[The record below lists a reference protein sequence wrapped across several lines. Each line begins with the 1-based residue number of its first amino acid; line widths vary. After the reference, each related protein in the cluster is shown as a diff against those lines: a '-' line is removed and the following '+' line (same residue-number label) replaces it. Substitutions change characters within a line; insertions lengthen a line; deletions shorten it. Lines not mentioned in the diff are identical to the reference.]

1 VETAQSREAYAARM
15 LQRLCTEIGPHPS
28 GTPEFEQVVSTI
40 HEDLSASIADVQLD
54 RYLDYWATVP
64 NPEIIHQGR
73 RLAVG
78 VAENCSGTSDAGFDG
93 RIRKTD
99 GGHTPYAI
107 ENVET
112 GTLDAHILVSGDV
125 GVKPAYLF
133 GNDVLGPPTF
143 IVGIGDVPYLDLLI
157 ESNAVVQ
164 ARLRV
169 VYAPKRPIHNVVV
182 RVSGQRADEVVVI
195 AHADS
200 LIRTEGANDNMASAI
215 VCMMLAHVFAAMAPE
230 KSMTF
235 LLTGS
240 EEYGLLGAKHYVRRR
255 REEGTHGDIHC
266 VINFDSLTYG
276 PNLWTSTHDPALMTL
291 VRAVHADLK
300 LPTEPIYDD
309 SPCWMNDAA
318 PFREV
323 NSQVTGINFNSR
335 GYETLAA
342 NHTPADDA
350 ANVPLDCVESAFLTM
365 KEILARVAGTDCP

>member
-1 VETAQSREAYAARM
+1 METPQSRAVYAARM
-15 LQRLCTEIGPHPS
+15 LERLCTEIGPHPS
-28 GTPEFEQVVSTI
+28 GSAEFEQVVSII
-40 HEDLSASIADVQLD
+40 HEDLSTSIADVQLD

-64 NPEIIHQGR
+64 SPEIVHQGR

-78 VAENCSGTSDAGFDG
+78 VAENCSGTSAAGFDG

-99 GGHTPYAI
+99 GGLTLYAI

-112 GTLDAHILVSGDV
+112 GTLDAHILVSADV
-125 GVKPAYLF
+125 GVEPAYLV
-133 GNDVLGPPTF
+133 GDGVLGPPTF
-143 IVGIGDVPYLDLLI
+143 IVGIRDVPFLDLLA

-169 VYAPKRPIHNVVV
+169 VYAPERPIHNVVA
-182 RVSGQRADEVVVI
+182 RVPGQRADEVVVV
-195 AHADS
+195 AHIDS
-200 LIRTEGANDNMASAI
+200 VIRTEGANDNMASAI
-215 VCMMLAHVFAAMAPE
+215 IAMMLAHVFAETTPE
-230 KSMTF
+230 KSVTF

-255 REEGTHGDIHC
+255 LEEGTHLDIRC

-276 PNLWTSTHDPALMTL
+276 PNLWTSTHDPDLMAL
-291 VRAVHADLK
+291 VRDVHADLE

-309 SPCWMNDAA
+309 SPCWMNDTA
-318 PFREV
+318 PFKEI

-335 GYETLAA
+335 GYDTLAA

-350 ANVPLDCVESAFLTM
+350 ANVPLDCVESAFLTI
-365 KEILARVAGTDCP
+365 KEILARVVGTDCP